1 MADIDKLCVKYILW
15 SMFFI
20 LLLTVAAFICEK
32 LQLFTGLM
40 YPVAVG
46 VGLSCIV
53 ESADALIWRKVAKN
67 SPDNLT
73 TFYTAVSGARM
84 LLALATM
91 FGCYIAVGRDAVAP
105 YIIVILVY
113 YLFML
118 SHHSIFFSRLT
129 NGDKLKK

>member
-1 MADIDKLCVKYILW
+1 
-15 SMFFI
+15 MFCI
-20 LLLTVAAFICEK
+20 ILLTVAAFICER

-46 VGLSCIV
+46 AGFSIIV
-53 ESADALIWRKVAKN
+53 ESTDALIWRKVAKK

-105 YIIVILVY
+105 YILVLLVF

-118 SHHSIFFSRLT
+118 SHHSIFFSRLSY
-129 NGDKLKK
+129 GDKLKK